1 MKIDKEKFLFM
12 YEETEFKRLK
22 DSAQSDLVNL
32 LGYIEADDKITD
44 ERWAAYMLAT
54 TFHEC
59 AGTWQPIS
67 EYGKG
72 KGMKYGIPAGPHGL
86 IYYGRGLTQNTW
98 YENYV
103 MLTKAWNKA
112 HPDRQIDFAKN
123 PDLLLEM
130 EYSYWAMSYAMRNG
144 TYTGVSLKKYF
155 NNKVTDWVNAR
166 KIINALDK
174 AELIAGYAKKFLYIV
189 TSAVIESPHENE
201 IV

>member
-1 MKIDKEKFLFM
+1 VKIDKDKFLWL
-12 YEETEFKRLK
+12 YQEQEFKPLEGAK
-22 DSAQSDLVNL
+22 EKGLIDL
-32 LGYIEADDKITD
+32 LGFIESDDKVID
-44 ERWAAYMLAT
+44 LRWIAYMLAT
-54 TFHEC
+54 TFHEV
-59 AGTWQPIS
+59 AGTWQPIA

-72 KGMKYGIPAGPHGL
+72 KGREYGIPAGPHGL

-174 AELIAGYAKKFLYIV
+174 AQLIAGYAMKFERILKECVDV
-189 TSAVIESPHENE
+189 TATA
-201 IV
+201 

>member
-59 AGTWQPIS
+59 AGTWQPIA

-72 KGMKYGIPAGPHGL
+72 KGKEYGKPDSRTGKT
-86 IYYGRGLTQNTW
+86 YYGRGFVQLTW
-98 YENYV
+98 DDNY
-103 MLTKAWNKA
+103 LTMGKLL
-112 HPDRQIDFAKN
+112 DIDLLNN
-123 PDLLLEM
+123 PDLAM
-130 EYSYWAMSYAMRNG
+130 KPDIAYSIMSWGMRKG
-144 TYTGVSLKKYF
+144 MFTGVGLPKYI
-155 NNKVTDWVNAR
+155 NAEKCDYIGAR
-166 KIINALDK
+166 KIINGTDK
-174 AELIAGYAKKFLYIV
+174 AQLIAGYAVKFERILKECING
-189 TSAVIESPHENE
+189 TATA
-201 IV
+201 